1 MSDNY
6 DIDRELY
13 ECECSYDAAVS
24 YESDVV
30 RGLVVMGILRVS
42 DYQTR
47 VMILREVELKTA
59 NTFNTILHNLKVM
72 MLYVMDANKFGYHSS
87 KEIDDYI
94 HRILR
99 LTDDIKSHKV
109 EDEDLIL
116 NEYK

>member
-6 DIDRELY
+6 NIEKELY

-59 NTFNTILHNLKVM
+59 KTFNTILHNLKVM
-72 MLYVMDANKFGYHSS
+72 MLYVRDANKFGYYSP
-87 KEIDDYI
+87 KEIDGYI

-99 LTDDIKSHKV
+99 LSDSIKSHIV
-109 EDEDLIL
+109 EDENLIL

>member
-13 ECECSYDAAVS
+13 ECECSYDAAIS
-24 YESDVV
+24 YESDAV

-59 NTFNTILHNLKVM
+59 KTFNTILHNLKVM
-72 MLYVMDANKFGYHSS
+72 MLYVTDAIKFGSHSS
-87 KEIDDYI
+87 KEIDGYL
-94 HRILR
+94 HRITR
-99 LTDDIKSHKV
+99 LTEDIKSHVV
-109 EDEDLIL
+109 ENEGLIL